1 MPPKGKLSAEAIA
14 ALTAWIQQGAP
25 WPSTEAELRMV
36 SDSREF
42 KITPKDRAFWSFQP
56 VADPVPPPITADRSG
71 HAAQPQSSVD
81 HFVWAKLQASGLI
94 SAASADKRTLIRR
107 ATFDLIGLPPTPEEI
122 DAFLQDDSADAFAK
136 VVDRLLAS
144 PHYGDALGPAL
155 ARRGPLRRG
164 PSPHVRA
171 PSTPTATAIA
181 DWLIRA
187 FNADIPYDRFIKE
200 QLAADLLGEP
210 GRRERL
216 PALGFFALGRST
228 TWGSQKTGSAGRPH
242 RHLTRGF
249 LGLTVACARCHDH
262 KFDPIPTKDYYVLAG
277 VFASTEY
284 EEVPLVPQT
293 VVEEA
298 KAQAYRCREEEK
310 WSAHL
315 PFRARP
321 QGWAAPREHES
332 AHPWQP
338 ANAGR

>member
-25 WPSTEAELRMV
+25 WPSTEAQLRTV

-144 PHYGDALGPAL
+144 PHYGERW
-155 ARRGPLRRG
+155 ARHWLDVARYGEDQAHTFEARKYPNGYRYR
-164 PSPHVRA
+164 
-171 PSTPTATAIA
+171 

-187 FNADIPYDRFIKE
+187 FNADMPLRPFHQRTACCRSPRRAGPARTPSRPRILRPG
-200 QLAADLLGEP
+200 AGLL
-210 GRRERL
+210 
-216 PALGFFALGRST
+216 
-228 TWGSQKTGSAGRPH
+228 WGSQKTGSAGRPH
-242 RHLTRGF
+242 RHTDTRLPGAHR
-249 LGLTVACARCHDH
+249 GLRS
-262 KFDPIPTKDYYVLAG
+262 L
-277 VFASTEY
+277 S
-284 EEVPLVPQT
+284 
-293 VVEEA
+293 
-298 KAQAYRCREEEK
+298 
-310 WSAHL
+310 
-315 PFRARP
+315 RP
-321 QGWAAPREHES
+321 
-332 AHPWQP
+332 
-338 ANAGR
+338 